1 MKKILI
7 FIFLSAT
14 LLPNAQAEAIKL
26 KNGMIINGSIVG
38 QTEYI
43 LNVKTSYGTIT
54 INQREVEKIMPDL
67 HRVILKGGGEFIGT
81 VLDLDQFNLSLKTDN
96 GVVNIDVAQ
105 IASMEV
111 YDYNEA
117 DKQKQYVEKKA
128 ELEQQAVSA
137 IAAQGVAANTMETK
151 TAAAEAGSSIS
162 QGGLAFDSD
171 LETVFPSKPEVVEP
185 TYVYN
190 YRVHSQEDKPAP
202 EDKIEPLPG
211 EAAAKEEVTA
221 EEQLKKKDIGKN
233 YFAVNTGLLN
243 TPLSL
248 DLSAFDGKK
257 DADVGGGNI
266 SFGFTYM
273 RRLSERF
280 WLGGNLGFGFVPK
293 TYFNGLTID
302 GQTDVALK
310 TSGQIYDINLIS
322 NFYLNPKDKTR
333 VYLTGGAGYSII
345 RVDGNTAYFST
356 PGDPTTQTS
365 GDDLSFSSS
374 APSAL
379 FGVGVERTIQDV
391 NIGLEVRG
399 KYTSYQ
405 KELKESSN
413 LSVLAAIKVNWFF

>member
-1 MKKILI
+1 MKKFLL
-7 FIFLSAT
+7 FTLLSA
-14 LLPNAQAEAIKL
+14 LLAQSAYCEAIKL

-43 LNVKTSYGTIT
+43 LNVKTSYGAIT

-117 DKQKQYVEKKA
+117 EKQKQYVEKKA

-137 IAAQGVAANTMETK
+137 IEAQGVAATAMETK

-190 YRVHSQEDKPAP
+190 YRVHAEEDKPAP
-202 EDKIEPLPG
+202 EEVIEPLPG
-211 EAAAKEEVTA
+211 EAAAKEEITT
-221 EEQLKKKDIGKN
+221 EEQIKKKDIGKN
-233 YFAVNTGLLN
+233 YFAINAGLLN

-248 DLSAFDGKK
+248 DLSAFNGKK
-257 DADVGGGNI
+257 DADVGGSNVA
-266 SFGFTYM
+266 FGFTYM
-273 RRLSERF
+273 RRLSQRF

-293 TYFNGLTID
+293 TYFEGLTVD
-302 GQTDVALK
+302 GQTDVAMK
-310 TSGQIYDINLIS
+310 TSGQIYELNLLS

-333 VYLTGGAGYSII
+333 VYLMGGLGYSILSL
-345 RVDGNTAYFST
+345 DGNTSYYTGT
-356 PGDPTTQTS
+356 PPQAVTGK
-365 GDDLSFSSS
+365 DLSFSSS
-374 APSAL
+374 SPSAL
-379 FGVGVERTIQDV
+379 FGIGVERTIQDI
-391 NIGLEVRG
+391 NIGFEVRG

-413 LSVLAAIKVNWFF
+413 VSIFAALKVNWFF